1 MPLLTNATA
10 GNYKFSKLG
19 NNPQM
24 VFCSSQRTIICI
36 LCSNKKWIFN
46 QLNNFYLFKLFCYGR
61 TNPALKWMG
70 LIHQDSKECQH
81 KVALAA
87 IPVQTLILNDSRDL
101 EGLNQ
106 LCQLLFSQDR
116 PEYLVWPPAI
126 HFLWL
131 TTFLGKFKLH
141 WSSSINQKCLFLL
154 KFEILLY
161 AKELNGGSLWRWQAR
176 IIHSLSWQ
184 RRGNL
189 ANLRDRLWHRR
200 LSVVNNL
207 NEIEIKLKSNF
218 NEIKIKLKHN
228 FNEIKLKLKL
238 LRSIVWGLNITTGR
252 GGGLSW
258 SMQ

>member
-46 QLNNFYLFKLFCYGR
+46 QLNNFYLFKQFCYGH

-70 LIHQDSKECQH
+70 LIHQGSKECQH
-81 KVALAA
+81 KVALAT
-87 IPVQTLILNDSRDL
+87 IPVKTLILNDSRDL

-106 LCQLLFSQDR
+106 LCQLLWWLAFVFKQER

-131 TTFLGKFKLH
+131 TTFLENLNFH
-141 WSSSINQKCLFLL
+141 WSGCINFIYQIK
-154 KFEILLY
+154 
-161 AKELNGGSLWRWQAR
+161 
-176 IIHSLSWQ
+176 
-184 RRGNL
+184 
-189 ANLRDRLWHRR
+189 
-200 LSVVNNL
+200 SVWSCSN
-207 NEIEIKLKSNF
+207 LKSF
-218 NEIKIKLKHN
+218 
-228 FNEIKLKLKL
+228 F
-238 LRSIVWGLNITTGR
+238 
-252 GGGLSW
+252 
-258 SMQ
+258 MQKN

>member
-81 KVALAA
+81 KVALAT
-87 IPVQTLILNDSRDL
+87 IPVKTLILNDSRDL

-106 LCQLLFSQDR
+106 LCQLL
-116 PEYLVWPPAI
+116 W
-126 HFLWL
+126 WL
-131 TTFLGKFKLH
+131 TFFTGPSEIFGFVASNPFSLVNNLFGKFEFY
-141 WSSSINQKCLFLL
+141 WSSSINFVYQIKSVWSCL
-154 KFEILLY
+154 
-161 AKELNGGSLWRWQAR
+161 S
-176 IIHSLSWQ
+176 
-184 RRGNL
+184 
-189 ANLRDRLWHRR
+189 
-200 LSVVNNL
+200 
-207 NEIEIKLKSNF
+207 LKSF
-218 NEIKIKLKHN
+218 
-228 FNEIKLKLKL
+228 F
-238 LRSIVWGLNITTGR
+238 
-252 GGGLSW
+252 
-258 SMQ
+258 MQKN